1 MVGCVCI
8 IAYIA
13 VAAVTGISCIA
24 LLCAGRSCNNLCIAV
39 TCCRNN
45 LCFKVVATDADSLF
59 LAVFKA
65 GGILDNYPFAEFTAE
80 SFNKVILISV
90 SAL

>member
-1 MVGCVCI
+1 MVGCVGI

-13 VAAVTGISCIA
+13 ITAVASISCVA
-24 LLCAGRSCNNLCIAV
+24 LFCAGRSGNSLCIAV
-39 TCCRNN
+39 TCCGNN

-59 LAVFKA
+59 LAGFKA
-65 GGILDNYPFAEFTAE
+65 SGILNNYPFAEFTAE